1 MSLSRP
7 EEPKK
12 DEPKPSEVIK
22 KQEEEIKRPLQTI
35 PEEPKILSDDMEME
49 KNEHPV

>member
-7 EEPKK
+7 EEAKK

-35 PEEPKILSDDMEME
+35 PEESKILSDDMEME